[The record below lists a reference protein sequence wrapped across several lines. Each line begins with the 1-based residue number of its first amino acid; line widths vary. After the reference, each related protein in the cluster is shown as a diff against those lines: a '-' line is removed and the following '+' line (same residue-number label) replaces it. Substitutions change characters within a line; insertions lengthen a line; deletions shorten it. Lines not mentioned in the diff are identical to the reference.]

1 MGASRYSVKVLL
13 RTAFIKMHYD
23 GKLPITGYI
32 INEIFTR
39 TVKH

>member
-1 MGASRYSVKVLL
+1 
-13 RTAFIKMHYD
+13 MHYD